1 MVSKWS
7 AERVWESTYDLRSE
21 ATVQVKKQQNSQL
34 YSAARPSGAKNKK
47 SITWFISP
55 PSGQLPFKSNHH
67 VLTLSPN
74 LPLGSFSVKECSM
87 HKHTSPHTRI
97 REVAVFRYSP
107 CNAPQFFLSLKCK
120 ERTLQHTL
128 LLPPLLLTEERMR
141 NFYNRWR
148 VLSSPMFPVSSPSIR
163 HSLLG
168 HYLTTTTTTTRA
180 PTPMRKPNPSS
191 LNPGL
196 HSPPIH
202 TQPHWPH

>member
-67 VLTLSPN
+67 VLILSPN

-141 NFYNRWR
+141 VSVYVVMWWWWWWVWFYYKMKEGERRRERERGIEIQNEK
-148 VLSSPMFPVSSPSIR
+148 R
-163 HSLLG
+163 H
-168 HYLTTTTTTTRA
+168 
-180 PTPMRKPNPSS
+180 
-191 LNPGL
+191 
-196 HSPPIH
+196 
-202 TQPHWPH
+202 